1 MEVQLFTQMAER
13 APQISPVLVQ
23 KKPEHAFGKVRCR
36 FQGRAL
42 EEDAEQHREAVLR
55 LIKLQ
60 NGKETLNHKALT
72 QASPAAFKQPQFC
85 IASKTNHLHPH
96 QT

>member
-1 MEVQLFTQMAER
+1 MEVQLFTQKNEMAER

-42 EEDAEQHREAVLR
+42 EEDAEQPGEAVLR
-55 LIKLQ
+55 LIKQLIATKREG
-60 NGKETLNHKALT
+60 NAE
-72 QASPAAFKQPQFC
+72 PQSC
-85 IASKTNHLHPH
+85 DTSKSCSL
-96 QT
+96 